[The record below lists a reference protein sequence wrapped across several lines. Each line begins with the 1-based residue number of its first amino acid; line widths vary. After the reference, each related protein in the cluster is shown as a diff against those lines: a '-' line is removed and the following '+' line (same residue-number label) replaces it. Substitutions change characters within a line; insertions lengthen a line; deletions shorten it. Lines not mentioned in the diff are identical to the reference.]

1 LTAFFCELIRN
12 NIDIAIMKSII
23 TYLIL
28 LISCYIVSGQS
39 IKSEIKT
46 NDTISIKILSVL
58 PDSFP
63 NVQLVI
69 KANSQKGFPLWDLKK
84 EDVRVFEQKD
94 TCTIQ
99 QFMPITKEQPITM
112 VIVVDHSLSMLTDA
126 GQEIS
131 VYDYY
136 YPERLRSKS
145 PLHKA
150 KKAIRSFINEFDSTK
165 DSIGLVSFSTSISH
179 IIPLSGNRNKI
190 IEQLNVLTED
200 GSTAYFDAVYKAL
213 ELLKDKEGVKYII
226 ALTDGDDNM
235 SAKSLNEVIAYAN
248 SCEVPIY
255 NIGLGNV
262 TTKPLKDM
270 SVKTQGEFFYAKK
283 SSDLQ
288 KVYEEVKRRISA
300 LYAITYT
307 SANLSSNDTIRAIEI
322 VFDVDNAVS
331 KSEAYSFYLPASVRV
346 KLQEI
351 EAAKANQEI
360 FVYAGIGAAAV
371 ITISGLLIVY
381 RRRKKKMETYV

>member
-1 LTAFFCELIRN
+1 
-12 NIDIAIMKSII
+12 
-23 TYLIL
+23 
-28 LISCYIVSGQS
+28 
-39 IKSEIKT
+39 
-46 NDTISIKILSVL
+46 
-58 PDSFP
+58 
-63 NVQLVI
+63 
-69 KANSQKGFPLWDLKK
+69 
-84 EDVRVFEQKD
+84 
-94 TCTIQ
+94 
-99 QFMPITKEQPITM
+99 
-112 VIVVDHSLSMLTDA
+112 
-126 GQEIS
+126 
-131 VYDYY
+131 
-136 YPERLRSKS
+136 
-145 PLHKA
+145 
-150 KKAIRSFINEFDSTK
+150 
-165 DSIGLVSFSTSISH
+165 
-179 IIPLSGNRNKI
+179 
-190 IEQLNVLTED
+190 
-200 GSTAYFDAVYKAL
+200 VYKAL

-248 SCEVPIY
+248 RCEVPIY